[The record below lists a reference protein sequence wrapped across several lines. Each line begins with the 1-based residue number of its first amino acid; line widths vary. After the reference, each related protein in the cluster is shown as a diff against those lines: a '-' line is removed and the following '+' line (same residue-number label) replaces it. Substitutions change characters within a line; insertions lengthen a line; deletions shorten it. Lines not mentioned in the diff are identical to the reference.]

1 MAIFPTNP
9 KPRING
15 TGGGT
20 EYLVIKSKFEGNYSQ
35 TRRAATRGVETFD
48 LNYDAI
54 TNAEYD
60 ILKAFFDANVG
71 GSFTFVH
78 PQTAISHIVRFGTEK
93 ITYKTISNQRV
104 STNIMLEEV

>member
-1 MAIFPTNP
+1 MAIFPALP
-9 KPRING
+9 SPRING

-35 TRRAATRGVETFD
+35 TRRAATRGVESFD

-54 TNAEYD
+54 TNAEYAT
-60 ILKAFFDANVG
+60 LKAFFDANVG

-78 PQTAISHIVRFGTEK
+78 PQTAISHIVRFGMEK